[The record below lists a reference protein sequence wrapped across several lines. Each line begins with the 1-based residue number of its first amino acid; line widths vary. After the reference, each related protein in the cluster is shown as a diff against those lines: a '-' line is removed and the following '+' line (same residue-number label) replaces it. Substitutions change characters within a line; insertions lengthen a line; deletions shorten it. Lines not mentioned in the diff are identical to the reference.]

1 MKSKRNFKKTKQKIY
16 LVKSTVHINV
26 PHTYFLIIVLE
37 VDNTIHHINKYPV
50 DSLVCSASTTANHW
64 KAIYYVDSVFYSHK
78 N

>member
-1 MKSKRNFKKTKQKIY
+1 MKSKSNKKK
-16 LVKSTVHINV
+16 LSGGNGTVHINV
-26 PHTYFLIIVLE
+26 AHSYFLIIVSV